1 MAKQKAISLKKV
13 AAEFDKVIKQLQG
26 AAKKKTSAGAK
37 KKLQS
42 DLKYVQKCRSAVVA
56 KCRNSFSLVPPATPP
71 SN

>member
-13 AAEFDKVIKQLQG
+13 AAELDRVIKQLQD
-26 AAKKKTSAGAK
+26 AKKKTSVSGK

-56 KCRNSFSLVPPATPP
+56 KCKNSFSLVPPSNPP